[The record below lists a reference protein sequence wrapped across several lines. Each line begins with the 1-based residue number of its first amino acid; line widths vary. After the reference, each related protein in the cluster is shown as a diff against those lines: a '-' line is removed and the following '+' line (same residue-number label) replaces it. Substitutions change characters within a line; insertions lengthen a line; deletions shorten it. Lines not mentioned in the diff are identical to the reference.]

1 MLNYRALKSTKRL
14 TSIKNEKSGNREAQI
29 RSRFRKRE
37 KSRRAV
43 HQPKCIAEKKRY
55 RNIIQSDDRKYDA
68 LEDWNERQE

>member
-14 TSIKNEKSGNREAQI
+14 TNIKNEKSGNRETQI

-43 HQPKCIAEKKRY
+43 HQAKCIAEE
-55 RNIIQSDDRKYDA
+55 IQKHYP
-68 LEDWNERQE
+68 E